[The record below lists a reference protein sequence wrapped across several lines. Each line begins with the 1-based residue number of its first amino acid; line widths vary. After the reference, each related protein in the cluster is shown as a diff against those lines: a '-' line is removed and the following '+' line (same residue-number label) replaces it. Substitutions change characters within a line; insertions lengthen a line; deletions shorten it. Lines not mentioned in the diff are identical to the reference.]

1 MNLKDQQDPLPETP
15 RLKIYQRTKSQA
27 PYLKVNFRPR
37 KVLCS
42 QKWFRTH
49 NLQKRRKTA

>member
-27 PYLKVNFRPR
+27 PYLRVNFRPR